1 MTLWYV
7 EFNEGQGPK
16 GARTTVAG
24 RRWEV
29 VRTDLAT
36 PAAVRQS
43 YDPQGVRL
51 HRVQRVERRAEGACL
66 AKQLELEIA
75 V

>member
-1 MTLWYV
+1 MTLWYA

-16 GARTTVAG
+16 GARTTVTG
-24 RRWEV
+24 RRWV
-29 VRTDLAT
+29 VLRTDLDT
-36 PAAVRQS
+36 PAAVRAS

-51 HRVQRVERRAEGACL
+51 RRVQRVERRAEGASL